1 MNQVEK
7 PDLRPIMLI
16 EDEHTDAILI
26 RRAFEKAGVA
36 NPIQAVAHGDKALAW
51 LEGIGEY
58 QDRTIYPLPAFIL
71 LDLKL
76 PGMGGLQLL
85 KWIRSRKDLRLIAV
99 VVLTNS
105 ADAADVKS
113 AYEAGANSY
122 LLKPADRNEIYRVI
136 DIIQKYWL
144 EHNVAPPLVLRASNT

>member
-1 MNQVEK
+1 MK
-7 PDLRPIMLI
+7 KHDLRPIMLI
-16 EDEHTDAILI
+16 EDEQTDVILI
-26 RRAFEKAGVA
+26 RRAFEKAGVE
-36 NPIQAVAHGDKALAW
+36 NPIQSVENGDKALAW

-58 QDRTIYPLPAFIL
+58 QDRTNFPLPAFIL

-85 KWIRSRKDLRLIAV
+85 KWIRSRKDLRLIPV

-105 ADAADVKS
+105 ADAVDVRS

-136 DIIQKYWL
+136 DIIQQYWL
-144 EHNVAPPLVLRASNT
+144 EHNVSPPLVLRASNP

>member
-1 MNQVEK
+1 MSDMK
-7 PDLRPIMLI
+7 KHDLRPIMLI
-16 EDEHTDAILI
+16 EDEQTDVTLI
-26 RRAFEKAGVA
+26 RRAFEKAGVE
-36 NPIQAVAHGDKALAW
+36 NPIQSVENGDKALAW

-58 QDRTIYPLPAFIL
+58 QDRTNFPLPAFIL

-85 KWIRSRKDLRLIAV
+85 KWIRSRKDLRLIPV

-105 ADAADVKS
+105 ADAVDVRS

-136 DIIQKYWL
+136 DIIQQYWL
-144 EHNVAPPLVLRASNT
+144 EHNVSPPLVLRASNP